1 MMDANK
7 STNVRRRW
15 LTAAF
20 VSSPLVVTVLWCR
33 FVDQED
39 FGAFVVGVFL
49 SLLLGG
55 VVLVRFLLK
64 KSEQKHPVAHALLIF
79 GSTIAGILVVF
90 VAGSFAALLADGPQE
105 AAWGFT
111 LIFMLFAPI
120 ALLTGLTVAIRKYV
134 RMRRAREAPG
144 TPLSEA

>member
-1 MMDANK
+1 MRLETRSAMDGNK
-7 STNVRRRW
+7 PTKIRRGW

-20 VSSPLVVTVLWCR
+20 ILSPLVMTVLWCR

-49 SLLLGG
+49 SLLFGG
-55 VVLVRFLLK
+55 AVLVKFLLK
-64 KSEQKHPVAHALLIF
+64 KSEQKHPVAHAFLIF
-79 GSTIAGILVVF
+79 GSTVAGILVVF
-90 VAGSFAALLADGPQE
+90 IAGSLAASLADGPQE

-120 ALLTGLTVAIRKYV
+120 ALVTGVVVAIRRYV
-134 RMRRAREAPG
+134 KMRRNA
-144 TPLSEA
+144 